1 MCQYCTVNVG
11 TLVHHNQSPLHHHPC
26 PTCTWN
32 TAKLIAL
39 AWYPRGRYDKVNDLR
54 SEFSGEM
61 LRTLQSKVGPFGV
74 DILNVKITDV
84 ALPRELQERL
94 EKTTAFR
101 TR

>member
-1 MCQYCTVNVG
+1 M
-11 TLVHHNQSPLHHHPC
+11 
-26 PTCTWN
+26 
-32 TAKLIAL
+32 
-39 AWYPRGRYDKVNDLR
+39 NDLR

>member
-1 MCQYCTVNVG
+1 
-11 TLVHHNQSPLHHHPC
+11 
-26 PTCTWN
+26 
-32 TAKLIAL
+32 
-39 AWYPRGRYDKVNDLR
+39 VNDLR